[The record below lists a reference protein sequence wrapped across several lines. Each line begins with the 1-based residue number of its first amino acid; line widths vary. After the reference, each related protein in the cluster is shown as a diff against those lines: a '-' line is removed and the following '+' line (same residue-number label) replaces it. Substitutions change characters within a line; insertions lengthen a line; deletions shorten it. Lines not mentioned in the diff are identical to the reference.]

1 MKKPIAV
8 VADDQADFLSIVV
21 RLLQAEFE
29 IAAAVSDGA
38 ALVSSVQQHDPDLVV
53 ADISMPLMSGVE
65 AVAAISSKG
74 PPRQAGDVRAVVFLT
89 NHQDQRLVEQ
99 ALEAGALGYVLKPR
113 AALDLL
119 LAIAAARQGRRFV
132 SPPLEIPPAVVAR

>member
-8 VADDQADFLSIVV
+8 VADDQSDFLSIVV

-29 IAAAVSDGA
+29 IAAAVGDGA
-38 ALVSSVQQHDPDLVV
+38 ALISSVEEHDPDVVV

-65 AVAAISSKG
+65 AVAAMSSKS
-74 PPRQAGDVRAVVFLT
+74 PFRPAGDLRAVVLLT
-89 NHQDQRLVEQ
+89 NHQDQGLVER

-119 LAIAAARQGRRFV
+119 LAIDAARQGRVFV
-132 SPPLEIPPAVVAR
+132 SPPLEIPSTAAR